1 MSVQTQLSID
11 VEKHDK
17 GLVLCVN
24 GRVDG
29 TNASMLDEV
38 VRDQLEAGQSSLVF
52 DFTNLSYISSAG
64 LRVLLVAARECQSRD
79 GESVFC
85 GLSKMVAEVFEI
97 SGFDKILTVLASRD
111 EALESF

>member
-1 MSVQTQLSID
+1 M
-11 VEKHDK
+11 
-17 GLVLCVN
+17 
-24 GRVDG
+24 DG
-29 TNASMLDEV
+29 TNASILDEV
-38 VRDQLEAGQSSLVF
+38 IRDQLEAGQSSLVF
-52 DFTNLSYISSAG
+52 DFTNLGYISSAG

-79 GESVFC
+79 GKFVFC